1 MRPPARQ
8 HPLPGSVPSS
18 PGTLHPGGQP
28 PTQQQQ
34 QGAGLRLWIA
44 PSPDGQH
51 WVRGGGGGGG
61 EHTDLGAKCSNFYSD
76 SLPLSRAVTLGM
88 GCSVPQFPAK
98 CQACLW
104 PLMSSAWSG
113 HESPTCWLAP
123 VLSNSTKVMGVSSP
137 CPRGSASWVPVLQ
150 SPLSRSFYHTWHT
163 HTKKTEDAGRPCP
176 LGTSHGT

>member
-51 WVRGGGGGGG
+51 WVRGGGGGGTHRPG
-61 EHTDLGAKCSNFYSD
+61 SQVLKFLFRLSAVEQGRDLGHGLLCASVSRKVP
-76 SLPLSRAVTLGM
+76 SLLV
-88 GCSVPQFPAK
+88 
-98 CQACLW
+98 
-104 PLMSSAWSG
+104 
-113 HESPTCWLAP
+113 AP
-123 VLSNSTKVMGVSSP
+123 HVLSLVWP
-137 CPRGSASWVPVLQ
+137 
-150 SPLSRSFYHTWHT
+150 
-163 HTKKTEDAGRPCP
+163 
-176 LGTSHGT
+176 